1 MMQRDHW
8 AAAHLDQ
15 LLDQLERVF
24 VVRVQLDHRDLRI
37 VLGDRLRSV
46 GWGGRARDDL
56 VAERAQD
63 RGDVVERPFV
73 LVRNEHA
80 KPAIEVLEE

>member
-1 MMQRDHW
+1 
-8 AAAHLDQ
+8 
-15 LLDQLERVF
+15 
-24 VVRVQLDHRDLRI
+24 
-37 VLGDRLRSV
+37 LGDRLRSV